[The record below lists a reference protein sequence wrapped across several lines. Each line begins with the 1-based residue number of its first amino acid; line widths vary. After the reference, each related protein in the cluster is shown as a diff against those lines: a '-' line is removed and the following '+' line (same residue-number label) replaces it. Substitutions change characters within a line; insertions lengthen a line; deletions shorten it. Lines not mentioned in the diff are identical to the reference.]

1 MRTALGL
8 ALALCACQKPQPSPE
23 YRRARDRHYE
33 IIASYPLEAY
43 ARPEMDEVLALLDR
57 VPTDSLD
64 AEVATSLREQIVAER
79 RAIAEEQARRAK
91 LVESAGPSVAWAP
104 AGGGAG
110 GGGMGAGSGSTAE
123 GGEPPPEGAVAA
135 PAAPSRPPSKLAP
148 GTPLADFQKA
158 QGECFEAKAPARIGQ
173 REGKPLEG
181 EAWGLKDDA
190 ACRKAHPDEVGRLA
204 LFADGKLVEVR
215 EASEA
220 KAAQVTQVVKGVV
233 GKDGTLALPP
243 GTKLPPG
250 ASVTWSKPPASPQ
263 APQPAGPKA
272 PPAPG
277 AQVPTPPAQ
286 APPQTAPY
294 GPGG

>member
-1 MRTALGL
+1 MRTALAL
-8 ALALCACQKPQPSPE
+8 ALALCACQKPRPSPE
-23 YRRARDRHYE
+23 YRQARDRHYE

-57 VPTDSLD
+57 VPKDSLD
-64 AEVATSLREQIVAER
+64 AEAATSLREKIVDER

-91 LVESAGPSVAWAP
+91 LVESAGPSAAWAP
-104 AGGGAG
+104 VGGGVG

-123 GGEPPPEGAVAA
+123 GGEPPPEGAGGA
-135 PAAPSRPPSKLAP
+135 PAAPTRPRSQLAP

-181 EAWGLKDDA
+181 EAWGLKDEA

-220 KAAQVTQVVKGVV
+220 KAAQVTQVVKGVP
-233 GKDGTLALPP
+233 GKDGILALPP

-250 ASVTWSKPPASPQ
+250 SKVTWSPPKAGAQ
-263 APQPAGPKA
+263 APQPGQEK
-272 PPAPG
+272 PAP
-277 AQVPTPPAQ
+277 APPTPP
-286 APPQTAPY
+286 
-294 GPGG
+294 PGR